1 MELEVSQPRGAGGS
15 GPPAV
20 RLAGVMQGLPA
31 DLATLARRT
40 AAPERR
46 RRRLRQAAAAP
57 AAGPAAAP
65 GPAAGQGLPTLAQ
78 GVLGTQF
85 DVDAMRQTM
94 DQARRDSM
102 TCKQWV
108 LRVG

>member
-1 MELEVSQPRGAGGS
+1 VELEVSQPRGAGGG

-31 DLATLARRT
+31 DLATLARRA

-46 RRRLRQAAAAP
+46 RRQLRQAAPAPVAA
-57 AAGPAAAP
+57 AAAAAAP
-65 GPAAGQGLPTLAQ
+65 GQAAGQGLPTLAQ

-85 DVDAMRQTM
+85 DVDAMRQTT
-94 DQARRDSM
+94 DQARR
-102 TCKQWV
+102 
-108 LRVG
+108 